1 MGLESRDYVRRDDR
15 GGWSGASSQGLFS
28 TAVKTLIVI
37 NIAVFVLQLLITRPV
52 SAEGAEAY
60 GHLRDSLVEDWFRLD
75 PIKVFFGQIW
85 RLTTYDFLHNRFSVW
100 HIFWNMYILW
110 AAGQHLEEGV
120 LGRKEFLAFYLV
132 AGVISGI
139 CYLLWCVV
147 MGQMVPAIGASGAVA
162 AVMLFYALRF
172 PDHVWRIFWVLPVPV
187 LWIAMFN
194 VIVDL
199 HPVLL
204 QLGGE
209 AYHDGVAHAA
219 HLGGM
224 AFGFLCHRYDWRIMP
239 LVDRINWHPVKAYQR
254 WKARRRFKVVR
265 DDEPRAKGPASPSLE
280 AELDRVLAKV
290 HASGQDSLTPAE
302 RETLIDASRRL
313 KKP

>member
-1 MGLESRDYVRRDDR
+1 MGLESRDYARRDDR
-15 GGWSGASSQGLFS
+15 GGWSGAASPGLFS
-28 TAVKTLIVI
+28 TAVKTLIVL
-37 NIAVFVLQLLITRPV
+37 NIAVFVLQLLITRRAP
-52 SAEGAEAY
+52 AEEAEAF
-60 GHLRDSLVEDWFRLD
+60 GPARISIVEEWFKLD
-75 PIKVFFGQIW
+75 PIKVFHGQIW

-132 AGVISGI
+132 AGVVSAI
-139 CYLLWCVV
+139 CYLAWCVV
-147 MGQMVPAIGASGAVA
+147 MGQMVPAIGASGAVS

-187 LWIAMFN
+187 IWIAMFN

-209 AYHDGVAHAA
+209 AYSDGVAHAA

-224 AFGFLCHRYDWRIMP
+224 AFGFLCHRYDWRMMP
-239 LVDRINWHPVKAYQR
+239 WIDRVNWHPVKALQR
-254 WKARRRFKVVR
+254 WRSRRRLRVVR
-265 DDEPRAKGPASPSLE
+265 DDEAPSRPAPRPSMD

-290 HASGQDSLTPAE
+290 HQSGQDSLTDAE
-302 RETLIDASRRL
+302 REVLIEASRRF